1 MSDRRTRQMLPR
13 IALLVLA
20 LATAAGAGTNAGF
33 RARVSV
39 PVIKDPVAGQQ
50 IAVPVM
56 IEGGVRVKG
65 GMITALYDSTV
76 LTFDQFIPGTLAPGM
91 MTLPEPPE
99 AGAGGLMTVRGG
111 GTQLSG
117 TPGTGRGLLGTLMFH
132 VSGTVPAGGSF
143 LSVTDVQIQAS
154 SSDKDVVSFAPGTQG
169 VLLTRT
175 VYHTLS
181 GTVKRL
187 TGEPVVGAVVY
198 ATRNP
203 GTRDEQTVSATS
215 GEGGAYSLRAEQD
228 TFVVVTVPPAT
239 SAGLKVT
246 RATAPVYL
254 TQDRTLDLV
263 LDETMANSVYD
274 VTFDRRHNAAT
285 LTWFTRLAG
294 IDDSVRYRA
303 EGETAWRTQI
313 NPFRAMAGSQL
324 AALQRFLQGGAR
336 QFTVTQ
342 LTLALGR
349 APTTDEIVLL
359 RELNEALAARRHA
372 VTLTGLLADT
382 QYEFLVYSTSLE
394 GQQAAPYQ
402 GLIQTRREPD
412 RRQLTISSLDIQPA
426 TTTALVRWSTN
437 RSADTKVW
445 VVKLGAAQATLD
457 TVFRYSGDATGTQ
470 VHLVAIDGLE
480 AEGLYRL
487 IASSTMPDGAALV
500 QAQIMTP
507 DAITARATREFGSR
521 RAMPLRFVGTPQ
533 RSIGPEEVRLLIVLN
548 QPASVVVHYGMVADD
563 SSQVAYTDS
572 VTGGEPLVAQE
583 INLTH
588 LQAATQY
595 RYRVTARLPQ
605 AVPAADPTA
614 NTGEQITTDPRG
626 NEQWSRDYQ
635 CRTAALTDV
644 QPPMIIAGP
653 QVVWRATTA
662 TIFWA
667 TDVPTTGFIGL
678 GTWIGGVVTVG
689 TADEYEI
696 PDLGPDGRPLLSQV
710 HRVTIP
716 ALTPQTP
723 YGYRLHGTAANGQT
737 YSFNPLVDRS
747 TAKTVRLAQP
757 PGGAGRFTTNLNP
770 DTQWPVI
777 TDGPT
782 VTARTRD
789 TAVIEWTTDEPADSE
804 VGYRATGTTGS
815 VSSGDDESQH
825 KLVLTDLS
833 PGSSYTY
840 TVSSTDPSGNGPTVS
855 SEAAFTTNTELDL
868 TPPAIARGPEV
879 AYKSDR
885 SATVRWVTDEDA
897 TGELEYGV
905 TSSYGFVRAAA
916 GTGQQHEVALT
927 NLAAGTEYFVRVAS
941 VDLSGNGPTVRTL
954 QFTTDEVADL
964 TPPTLTNVRTTVGD
978 VSAIIAWSTDEYANS
993 YVEYGTDAAALS
1005 GNVGDPADVLAHQV
1019 TLTNLLPG
1027 TRYYF
1032 RAGSVDRANNP
1043 PGESALDS
1051 LVTLGGRDTTPPA
1064 VPSSLRGTPGNGRV
1078 MLTWRAVLELD
1089 LNGFNVYRRTAA
1101 GSYAKVATGIRDT
1114 SYADLA
1120 VTNGQTYLYRVSA
1133 VDRQSPPNE
1142 SARSDSVQVT
1152 PSASLAPLP
1161 PTGLQV
1167 DATNHLQP
1175 TLKFDN
1181 STPIAAGATIT
1192 YTIQVSTAEDFS
1204 NVTASVAGLAQG
1216 SGSQTSWVLTR
1227 VLNEGNTYYWR
1238 VRAVEGTQVGA
1249 YSAAQAYTARQVVA
1263 LPGDFDGSGTVDF
1276 TDFFMFVDVFG
1287 QPAAGALAVYDLDG
1301 GGSVDFSDFFMFVD
1315 NFGRSAS
1322 GKSGRTSVAVEPR
1335 TGVRL
1340 EALGGLPKDGGKV
1353 TLRVSGEALP
1363 AIRAFGLVL
1372 TYNPAAVEFVHAE
1385 AGDPALL
1392 STGGATPLFQVL
1404 TQRPGEITL
1413 GGGSTAGA
1421 TVAGNGLLA
1430 ELSFRAV
1437 GLASDARFA
1446 VSEALLARSGA
1457 QVSRVERLGNTVL
1470 LPQVS
1475 YLRANYPNPFNPSTT
1490 IEFGLAETGAVDVAV
1505 FDLLGQRVRTLVH
1518 EAAQPAGF
1526 YSATWDG
1533 LDQAGRPV
1541 GSGVYFCRL
1550 TAPNWSQVQRMTL
1563 LK

>member
-1 MSDRRTRQMLPR
+1 MSDRRTRQLLPR
-13 IALLVLA
+13 IALLMLV

-39 PVIKDPVAGQQ
+39 PVVKDPVVGQQ
-50 IAVPVM
+50 LAVPVM
-56 IEGGVRVKG
+56 IEGAVKVKG
-65 GMITALYDSTV
+65 GMITARYDSTV

-99 AGAGGLMTVRGG
+99 AGTDGLMTVRGG

-132 VSGTVPAGGSF
+132 VSGTVPSTGTF
-143 LSVTDVQIQAS
+143 LSITDVQIQAS
-154 SSDKDVVSFAPGTQG
+154 SSDKDVVSFALGTQG

-181 GTVKRL
+181 GTVRRL

-215 GEGGAYSLRAEQD
+215 GEGGTYSLRAEQD
-228 TFVVVTVPPAT
+228 TFVVVTVPPVT
-239 SAGLKVT
+239 SASLKVT
-246 RATAPVYL
+246 RAAAPVFL

-263 LDETMANSVYD
+263 LDEVMANSVYD
-274 VTFDRRHNAAT
+274 VTLDRRHNAAS

-303 EGETAWRTQI
+303 EGETAWQTQVS
-313 NPFRAMAGSQL
+313 PFRALAGAQL
-324 AALQRFLQGGAR
+324 AVLQRFLLAGAR
-336 QFTVTQ
+336 QFTVAQ
-342 LTLALGR
+342 LAAALGR
-349 APTTDEIVLL
+349 QPTADELALL
-359 RELNEALAARRHA
+359 RELNDALSARRHTIT
-372 VTLTGLLADT
+372 VSGLLADT
-382 QYEFLVYSTSLE
+382 PYEFLIYSTSLE
-394 GQQAAPYQ
+394 GQRAAPYQ
-402 GLIQTRREPD
+402 SLMQTRREPD
-412 RRQLTISSLDIQPA
+412 RRQLTISSLDIQPS
-426 TTTALVRWSTN
+426 TSTALVRWSTN

-445 VVKLGAAQATLD
+445 VMKLGAGQATLD

-470 VHLVAIDGLE
+470 VHLVAIEGLE
-480 AEGLYRL
+480 AEGQYRL
-487 IASSTMPDGAALV
+487 IVTSTMPDGAALV
-500 QAQIMTP
+500 QAQTMAP
-507 DAITARATREFGSR
+507 DAITARAVREFDSR
-521 RAMPLRFVGTPQ
+521 RAMPLRFVGTPR
-533 RSIGPEEVRLLIVLN
+533 RSIGPEEVRLQIALN
-548 QPASVVVHYGMVADD
+548 QPATVVVHYGVVGHD
-563 SSQVAYTDS
+563 SSQVTYTDS
-572 VTGGEPLVAQE
+572 ATGGEPLVEQE
-583 INLTH
+583 VNLTH
-588 LQAATQY
+588 LQATTEY
-595 RYRVTARLPQ
+595 RYRVTARLAQ
-605 AVPAADPTA
+605 AVLAADPTV

-626 NEQWSRDYQ
+626 NEQWSRDHQ
-635 CRTAALTDV
+635 FRTAALTDV

-696 PDLGPDGRPLLSQV
+696 ADLGPDGRPLLSQI

-737 YSFNPLVDRS
+737 YTFNPLVDRS
-747 TAKTVRLAQP
+747 TAKAVRLAQP

-782 VTARTRD
+782 VTARTHD

-815 VSSGDDESQH
+815 VTSGDDESQH
-825 KLVLTDLS
+825 KMVLTDLS

-840 TVSSTDPSGNGPTVS
+840 TVASTDPSGNGPTQS
-855 SEAAFTTNTELDL
+855 GEAAFTTNSELDL
-868 TPPAIARGPEV
+868 TPPAITQGPEV

-885 SATVRWVTDEDA
+885 GATVRWVTDEDA

-905 TSSYGFVRAAA
+905 TTSYGFVRAAA

-941 VDLSGNGPTVRTL
+941 ADLSGNGPTLRTL

-964 TPPTLTNVRTTVGD
+964 ASPTLSGLRTTVGD
-978 VSAIIAWSTDEYANS
+978 VSAIVAWSTDEYANS
-993 YVEYGTDAAALS
+993 YVEYGTDPAALS
-1005 GNVGDPADVLAHQV
+1005 ANVGDPADVLAHQI
-1019 TLTNLLPG
+1019 TLTNLIPG

-1043 PGESALDS
+1043 PAESALDS

-1064 VPSSLRGTPGNGRV
+1064 VPTSLRGTAGNGRAV
-1078 MLTWRAVLELD
+1078 LTWRAVLELD
-1089 LNGFNVYRRTAA
+1089 LNGFNVYRRTIA
-1101 GSYAKVATGIRDT
+1101 GIFAKVASGVRDT
-1114 SYADLA
+1114 SYADLS
-1120 VTNGQTYLYRVSA
+1120 VTNGETYVYRVSA
-1133 VDRQSPPNE
+1133 VDRQAPPNE

-1152 PSASLAPLP
+1152 PLASLAPLA
-1161 PTGLQV
+1161 PTGLQA

-1175 TLKFDN
+1175 TLRFTN
-1181 STPIAAGATIT
+1181 ATPITAGATLT

-1204 NVTASVAGLAQG
+1204 NVTASVTGLAQG
-1216 SGSQTSWVLTR
+1216 TGGQTSWQLTR
-1227 VLNEGNTYYWR
+1227 VLNEGSTYYWR
-1238 VRAVEGTQVGA
+1238 VRAVEGAQVGA
-1249 YSAAQAYTARQVVA
+1249 YTAAQVYTARQVVA
-1263 LPGDFDGSGTVDF
+1263 LPGDFDDSGTVDF
-1276 TDFFMFVDVFG
+1276 SDFFMFVDVFG
-1287 QPAAGALAVYDLDG
+1287 QTAVGALAAYDLDG
-1301 GGSVDFSDFFMFVD
+1301 GGNVDFSDFFIFVD

-1322 GKSGRTSVAVEPR
+1322 GKTGPAMVAVEPR
-1335 TGVRL
+1335 TGVSL
-1340 EALGGLPKDGGKV
+1340 EAQGGLPRDRGQV
-1353 TLRVSGEALP
+1353 RLRVSANGLP
-1363 AIRAFGLVL
+1363 AVRAFGLVL
-1372 TYNPAAVEFVHAE
+1372 TYNPAAVEFISAA
-1385 AGDPALL
+1385 AGDQGLL
-1392 STGGATPLFQVL
+1392 ATGGGTPLFQVL
-1404 TQRPGEITL
+1404 AQRPGEITL
-1413 GGGSTAGA
+1413 GGGTTAGA
-1421 TVAGNGLLA
+1421 TVAGSGLLA
-1430 ELSFRAV
+1430 ELRFRTV
-1437 GLASDARFA
+1437 GLGNDARFA
-1446 VSEALLARSGA
+1446 IGEALLARSGA
-1457 QVSRVERLGNTVL
+1457 QVSRVEKLGHAVL

-1490 IEFGLAETGAVDVAV
+1490 IEYGLAGAGPVDVAV
-1505 FDLLGQRVRTLVH
+1505 FDLLGQRVRTLLRL
-1518 EAAQPAGF
+1518 AAQPAGF
-1526 YSATWDG
+1526 YSVTWDG
-1533 LDQAGRPV
+1533 LDQAGRSV

-1550 TAPNWSQVQRMTL
+1550 TAPTGTQIQRMTL